1 MKEKLSKGLE
11 KLSQTIVK
19 MRYFII
25 LCVLAITVL
34 FAFQFPKVRINSDI
48 TSSLPKNDE
57 AVRLMDEIGE
67 KYGGSSNSVLIVE
80 SDNVYSANTIEE
92 IKQITDSLLYIPQI
106 FSVTSVTNII
116 NIRSNED
123 GMEVGKLV
131 DEYNLPKT
139 SNDFNELKNRI
150 DENELYKGVLISNN
164 GKYATVAFT
173 LVEGANQDSLAQVIK
188 EKINKMNLKSKVH
201 FTGVLFLMKDVQKI
215 IVKDLKT
222 LLPIT
227 TIIIILILFIG
238 FRNFRGVVLPLLTV
252 AIAIIWT
259 VGLMAMLG
267 IELTVVSDT
276 IPVILLALGTAYTIH
291 VLNRLNEE
299 YDIENKLKS
308 LTKSLAYIM
317 VPVFLAYITTAFGF
331 LSFVYGSYLLMIRD
345 FGIFTAVGITFAFI
359 LSLTFT
365 PAFISIFS
373 TFGKINKKD
382 ENKLVSK
389 VLEPLSNYVSKH
401 PFIITFTWL
410 TITIIFS
417 FGISKIIRKVD
428 VVSYFKKDSSTYIAQ
443 QLVDQQLGGVS
454 PFYIVFKGDV
464 QNPDFLKAMYNT
476 EKYLRDSVKYVN
488 YTISVADLVAQMN
501 NAMGE
506 GKKIP
511 NERNKIEQ
519 LWMLLEGQEIM
530 PQIVSSDLDEGL
542 IQGRFASLDSRDTRK
557 FIENVNNYLK
567 TNKFENIEVS
577 FSGMPLIYRQID
589 INLINSQISSMAI
602 AFVLMLLIVSLML
615 FSVKYGVLSIIPLI
629 LTNIIAW
636 GFMGFV
642 GIPLD
647 IATVLVASVTL
658 GVGIDYAVHI
668 LSHFKNYYE
677 QTNDF
682 FSSINQT
689 IKVSGNAIIIN
700 MFAVAFG
707 FLVFMFSNLV
717 PLQNFG
723 CIMAICMF
731 VSGLSAILLLPSLL
745 VIFNKIKTLK
755 K

>member
-1 MKEKLSKGLE
+1 MKEKLSQGLE
-11 KLSQTIVK
+11 KLSQTIINLRFV
-19 MRYFII
+19 II
-25 LCVLAITVL
+25 FCVLAITIIFGL
-34 FAFQFPKVRINSDI
+34 QITKISINSDI

-67 KYGGSSNSVLIVE
+67 RYGGSTNSVIIVE
-80 SDNVYSANTIEE
+80 NQNIYTLESIEQ
-92 IKQITDSLLYIPQI
+92 IKQITDTLLQIPEI
-106 FSVTSVTNII
+106 FSVTSLTNII
-116 NIRSNED
+116 NIRSNDD

-131 DEYNLPKT
+131 DEYNLPQT
-139 SNDFNELKNRI
+139 IDDFELLRKKIN
-150 DENELYKGVLISNN
+150 ENELYKGVVISND
-164 GKYATVAFT
+164 GKYATIAFT
-173 LVEGANQDSLAQVIK
+173 LVVGANQDSIAQVVK
-188 EKINKMNLKSKVH
+188 DKIEKMNLKSKVY
-201 FTGVLFLMKDVQKI
+201 FTGVPFLMKDVQKI

-227 TIIIILILFIG
+227 TIIIIIILLIG
-238 FRNFRGVVLPLLTV
+238 FRNLRGVVLPLMTV
-252 AIAIIWT
+252 AIAIVWT
-259 VGLMAMLG
+259 LGLMAMLG
-267 IELTVVSDT
+267 VELTVVSDT
-276 IPVILLALGTAYTIH
+276 IPGILLALGSAYTIH
-291 VLNRLNEE
+291 VLNRLNKE

-317 VPVFLAYITTAFGF
+317 IPVFLAYITTAFGF

-345 FGIFTAVGITFAFI
+345 FGIFTAVGISFAFI

-373 TFGKINKKD
+373 TFGKRT
-382 ENKLVSK
+382 ENKDNKVVSK
-389 VLEPLSNYVSKH
+389 ILEPLSAYVSKH
-401 PFIITFTWL
+401 PFIISFIWL
-410 TITIIFS
+410 IITLFFS

-428 VVSYFKKDSSTYIAQ
+428 IVSYFKKDSSTYIAQ

-464 QNPDFLKAMYNT
+464 QSPDYLKAMYNF
-476 EKYLRDSVKYVN
+476 EKYLRDSVDNVN

-501 NAMGE
+501 DAMGE

-511 NERNKIEQ
+511 DQRNKIEQ
-519 LWMLLEGQEIM
+519 LWILLEGQDIM
-530 PQIVSSDLDEGL
+530 PQIVNSDLDEGL
-542 IQGRFASLDSRDTRK
+542 IQGRFASLDSRETRK
-557 FIENVNNYLK
+557 FIEKVNSYIAD
-567 TNKFENIEVS
+567 NKFENIEIT

-602 AFVLMLLIVSLML
+602 ALVLMLFIVSLML
-615 FSVKYGVLSIIPLI
+615 FSLKYGILSIIPLV

-677 QTNDF
+677 QTNNF
-682 FSSINQT
+682 FASINQT

-700 MFAVAFG
+700 MLAVALG
-707 FLVFMFSNLV
+707 FLVFIFSNLV

-723 CIMAICMF
+723 LIMAICMF

-745 VIFNKIKTLK
+745 VIFNKIKTYK
-755 K
+755 I